1 MTTTA
6 TVRITRAGRG
16 RSGGSPW
23 EVVLDGAVVDSLGN
37 GEVIDLPVEPGK
49 HALRVR
55 AGKYLASPERPF
67 EAGDGRTVGFS
78 CRTRPQNPFIVQRS
92 LFLLIA
98 SLFTHQSWIALTPDE
113 DYLTDSSPD
122 SGGTAGTD
130 TAVGTGTVA
139 GTAPAPGVATAAPGT
154 LGTPASLRSSLP
166 RRPRPPPDPGTEPV
180 LTVNSLTK
188 RFGRR
193 TAFSEVSFEVLR
205 GEVFGFL
212 GPNGAGKT
220 TTVRTLG
227 TLIAPTSGSATVA
240 GIPLTPENGV
250 EIRQRVSI
258 MPEAPGLYLRL
269 TVAENLEYF
278 AGLYGLHHP
287 QTRITDALDAVNLG
301 DRAGD
306 LCGGLSKG
314 LRQRVGLARTLLSDP
329 AIMFLDEPTSG
340 LDPVAAREVHDLV
353 DGLRQRGVTIFLTT
367 HRLDEAEKLCDRVAI
382 LNTTLRTIGRPAD
395 LRAQLF
401 KSALIV
407 ETLKPLVDPDALFAS
422 LPAVESWRDV
432 HDGTY
437 EVVVADPRLA
447 APEVTRGLVGAGA
460 DVVSIGEAQHSLE
473 DVYLELVNED
483 VEAQRP

>member
-6 TVRITRAGRG
+6 TVRVTRTGRG
-16 RSGGSPW
+16 QSQGRPW
-23 EVVLDGAVVDSLGN
+23 EVVLDGTVVDSLRN
-37 GEVIDLPVEPGK
+37 GEVLALPVEPGQ

-55 AGKYLASPERPF
+55 SRRYLASPERSF
-67 EAGDGRTVGFS
+67 ATADGRIVGFS
-78 CRTRPQNPFIVQRS
+78 CRSRARHPFIVQRS
-92 LFLLIA
+92 IVWLIV
-98 SLFTHQSWIALTPDE
+98 SLFTRQAWITLTPDE
-113 DYLTDSSPD
+113 DYPADP
-122 SGGTAGTD
+122 A
-130 TAVGTGTVA
+130 TGDVPT
-139 GTAPAPGVATAAPGT
+139 TEPGAITATATATVRPT
-154 LGTPASLRSSLP
+154 LP
-166 RRPRPPPDPGTEPV
+166 RQPRPPQDANAAPV
-180 LTVNSLTK
+180 LTVNGLTK
-188 RFGRR
+188 RFGQR

-227 TLIAPTSGSATVA
+227 TMIAPTSGSATVA

-278 AGLYGLHHP
+278 AGLYGLRHP
-287 QTRITDALDAVNLG
+287 ETRIVDALDAVNLG

-329 AIMFLDEPTSG
+329 TIMFLDEPTSG

-407 ETLKPLVDPDALFAS
+407 ETLTPLGDPGALFTS
-422 LPAVESWRDV
+422 LPAVESWSCVRE
-432 HDGTY
+432 GTY
-437 EVVVADPRLA
+437 ELVVVDPRVA
-447 APEVTRGLVGAGA
+447 APEVTRGLVDAGA
-460 DVVSIGEAQHSLE
+460 DVLSIGEAHHSLE
-473 DVYLELVNED
+473 DVYLELISED
-483 VEAQRP
+483 VEARRP

>member
-1 MTTTA
+1 MSPTSMRVSRTGQGSNQ
-6 TVRITRAGRG
+6 GR
-16 RSGGSPW
+16 PW
-23 EVVLDGAVVDSLGN
+23 EVVVDGDVVGSLRK
-37 GEVIDLPVEPGK
+37 GEAIDLPVEPGE

-55 AGKYLASPERPF
+55 AGKYLASPERTF
-67 EAGDGRTVGFS
+67 ETGDGRTVGFS
-78 CRTRPQNPFIVQRS
+78 CRARPQHPFIVQRS

-113 DYLTDSSPD
+113 DYLTDSGKTDSGLADSGATDSGAD
-122 SGGTAGTD
+122 SGGTAATD
-130 TAVGTGTVA
+130 TALEPGTVA
-139 GTAPAPGVATAAPGT
+139 A
-154 LGTPASLRSSLP
+154 PASLWSSLP
-166 RRPRPPPDPGTEPV
+166 RRPLQPPEPSAEPV

-447 APEVTRGLVGAGA
+447 APGVARGLVGAGA

-483 VEAQRP
+483 VEARKQ

>member
-6 TVRITRAGRG
+6 TVRVTRTGRG
-16 RSGGSPW
+16 SSQSRSW
-23 EVVLDGAVVDSLGN
+23 EVVLDGDIVDSLGS
-37 GEVIDLPVEPGK
+37 GETVELPVEPGP

-55 AGKYLASPERPF
+55 SRRFLASPERSF
-67 EAGDGRTVGFS
+67 AAGDGRIAGFS
-78 CRTRPQNPFIVQRS
+78 CRTRPQHPFIVQRS
-92 LFLLIA
+92 IVWFVA
-98 SLFTHQSWIALTPDE
+98 SLFTRASWITLTPDE
-113 DYLTDSSPD
+113 ADPTD
-122 SGGTAGTD
+122 
-130 TAVGTGTVA
+130 VGDE
-139 GTAPAPGVATAAPGT
+139 AAPPTENDDIADNAAAVPNRAAAAAAATVRAT
-154 LGTPASLRSSLP
+154 LPP
-166 RRPRPPPDPGTEPV
+166 QPRPPADPNTEPV
-180 LTVNSLTK
+180 LSVDRLTK

-193 TAFSEVSFEVLR
+193 TAFSEVSFDVLR

-227 TLIAPTSGSATVA
+227 TMIAPTSGSATVA

-269 TVAENLEYF
+269 TVSENLEYF
-278 AGLYGLHHP
+278 AGLYGLRRP
-287 QTRITDALDAVNLG
+287 ANRIAEALDAVNLG

-401 KSALIV
+401 KDALVI
-407 ETLKPLVDPDALFAS
+407 ETLAPLDDPGALFAS
-422 LPAVESWRDV
+422 LPAVESWTSTGT
-432 HDGTY
+432 GTY
-437 EVVVADPRLA
+437 ELAVSDPRVA
-447 APEVTRGLVGAGA
+447 APEVTRGLVGVGA
-460 DVVSIGEAQHSLE
+460 DVLSIGEAQHSLE
-473 DVYLELVNED
+473 DVYLELINED
-483 VEAQRP
+483 VEARRL